1 MALLYDGQ
9 PPTAHAEGG
18 KVSAIGP
25 KPSDV
30 RRTRHGHFDRLL
42 RDAAC
47 AVLLWRGDPLPKT
60 HASLIGRFGLTVRDF
75 GSEGR
80 EAGAA
85 LHEAFLRRTRGDY
98 DVDVSFRRSDAI
110 AARERAI
117 KFVDYCRGLLRKRP
131 R

>member
-30 RRTRHGHFDRLL
+30 RRTGHGHF
-42 RDAAC
+42 
-47 AVLLWRGDPLPKT
+47 
-60 HASLIGRFGLTVRDF
+60 
-75 GSEGR
+75 
-80 EAGAA
+80 
-85 LHEAFLRRTRGDY
+85 
-98 DVDVSFRRSDAI
+98 AI

>member
-1 MALLYDGQ
+1 MQKAARFLRSVQSRATSDE
-9 PPTAHAEGG
+9 PDTVISTAYYAMH
-18 KVSAIGP
+18 
-25 KPSDV
+25 
-30 RRTRHGHFDRLL
+30 H
-42 RDAAC
+42 AAC

-75 GSEGR
+75 GPEGR

-98 DVDVSFRRSDAI
+98 DVDVSFGRSDAI